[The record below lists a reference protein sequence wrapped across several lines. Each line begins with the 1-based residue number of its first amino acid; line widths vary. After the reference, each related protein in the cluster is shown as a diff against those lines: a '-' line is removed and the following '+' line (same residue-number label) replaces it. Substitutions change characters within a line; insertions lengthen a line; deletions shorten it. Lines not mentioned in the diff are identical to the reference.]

1 MTRSR
6 LSLDFFLS
14 AYDIRKS
21 TYHGWFDCDGKLLAP
36 KARAPVNDRK
46 ILPSEVDAVIAYRKL
61 HPDIGYR
68 KLTYQMI
75 DENVACLSETAVYN
89 ILQAHDMLS
98 RFQKTGERAEKE
110 FRHKPKFPHHHWHT
124 DIAYIKI
131 QGVFYFLIMM
141 LDGYS
146 RYLLDWEL
154 MPDMLGSS
162 VELFVQRVKERYPH
176 AHPKLI
182 HDNGGQFISLDFKRL
197 MQSLEIQQVRTRRNH
212 PETNG
217 KIERMNKSVKH
228 EAIYPNSPQSYS
240 EACEILNK
248 YAYEYNHQR
257 LHAGIRYLR
266 PADMFFGRGQIVL
279 AERDRKIAIARANR
293 KKQNKSTSLEG
304 ANVN

>member
-1 MTRSR
+1 LT
-6 LSLDFFLS
+6 LDFFLS
-14 AYDIRKS
+14 AYGIKNS
-21 TYHGWFDCDGKLLAP
+21 TYHGWFDDDGNLLAP
-36 KARAPVNDRK
+36 KPRVPVNDRK
-46 ILPSEVDAVIAYRKL
+46 ILPSEVEAVIAYRRL

-75 DENVACLSETAVYN
+75 DENIACLSESAVYN
-89 ILQAHDMLS
+89 ILQAHDLLS
-98 RFQKTGERAEKE
+98 CFQKTGEPAGKE
-110 FRHKPKFPHHHWHT
+110 FKNKPKFPHHHWHT

-162 VELFVQRVKERYPH
+162 VELFVQRVKAKYPYV
-176 AHPKLI
+176 HPMLI

-228 EAIYPNSPQSYS
+228 EAIYPNAPQSYQ
-240 EACEILNK
+240 EACEILNN

-257 LHAGIRYLR
+257 LHAGIHYLR
-266 PADMFFGRGQIVL
+266 PADMFFRRGHVVL
-279 AERDRKIAIARANR
+279 AERDRRIEIARANR
-293 KKQNKSTSLEG
+293 KKQNREAAVAS
-304 ANVN
+304 ANIN